1 VAVQEQAKS
10 VRKTIADAR
19 QALEKSQA
27 LIAWA
32 EQLRDTLAET
42 LDLCHRNHVAHE
54 ALRQDGSSLR
64 QKAKNLT
71 KKE

>member
-1 VAVQEQAKS
+1 M
-10 VRKTIADAR
+10 RKTFADPR
-19 QALEKSQA
+19 QAVEKSQA

-32 EQLRDTLAET
+32 EQLRDTFAET

-64 QKAKNLT
+64 QKAKDLT

>member
-1 VAVQEQAKS
+1 MQQQAKS

-19 QALEKSQA
+19 QAVEKSQA
-27 LIAWA
+27 LISWA

-42 LDLCHRNHVAHE
+42 LDLCRRNHLEHE

-71 KKE
+71 QKE